1 MTGTPIRL
9 EGCRKTFTN
18 GTVALHSLDLD
29 IHPGETLAILGP
41 SGCGKT
47 TTLRLIAGLER
58 PDSGRVLFGEEDV
71 TALPIERRDVGM
83 VFQNY
88 ALFPNLDVAGNI
100 VYGLKIRGIPKA
112 ERHARCAELL
122 ELVGLKDL
130 GRRAIHELSG
140 GQRQRVA
147 LARALAPRPRVL
159 LLDEPLAALD
169 AQLRERLRS
178 ELDQLLRHL
187 GITAVFVT
195 HDQGEAMALGHRIL
209 VMEQGRVAQLATPQT
224 IYQQPANSFVAGFVG
239 NLNAFTVLER
249 SQAGLKVQG
258 GELPWS
264 AGDFP
269 DTLYCRP
276 EHLQVAS
283 GNGHLHGRLVAQ
295 FFQGAHSRLLVDIGA
310 AQPLLVDCDEAAN
323 LQVGDAIAL
332 GIAPRHLFR
341 LNNGSGRSEVVA

>member
-1 MTGTPIRL
+1 MTGTAIRL
-9 EGCRKTFTN
+9 EGCRKTFSN
-18 GTVALHSLDLD
+18 GTVALHSLDLE

-47 TTLRLIAGLER
+47 TTLRLIAGLEH
-58 PDSGRVLFGEEDV
+58 PDQGRVMFGRQDV

-100 VYGLKIRGIPKA
+100 VYGLRVRGVPKV
-112 ERHARCAELL
+112 ERNARCAELL
-122 ELVGLKDL
+122 ELVGLQDH
-130 GRRAIHELSG
+130 GRRAVHELSG

-187 GITAVFVT
+187 RITAVFVT

-209 VMEQGRVAQLATPQT
+209 VMEQGRAAQLASPQA
-224 IYQQPANSFVAGFVG
+224 IYQQPANAFVAGFVG
-239 NLNAFTVLER
+239 NLNAFPVLAPSVR
-249 SQAGLKVQG
+249 SVKVQG
-258 GELPWS
+258 GNLPWD
-264 AGDFP
+264 APGLP
-269 DTLYCRP
+269 TILYCRP
-276 EHLQVAS
+276 EHLRIAADH
-283 GNGHLHGRLVAQ
+283 GHLNGRLVAQ
-295 FFQGAHSRLLVDIGA
+295 FFQGAHSRLLVDVGGS
-310 AQPLLVDCDEAAN
+310 QPLLVDCEEASRHA
-323 LQVGDAIAL
+323 VGDSIAL
-332 GIAPRHLFR
+332 SVSACHLFC
-341 LNNGSGRSEVVA
+341 LQDAVSGEGARR